1 MASPRLRP
9 PAPRVAPYDA
19 RSPRRSR
26 GALPEKGHME
36 ARRRGRDHA
45 QRAGGRERKIQ
56 TKRVGQERVKWSFYL
71 SSQVE
76 IIILFAMV
84 WREQI
89 KYSGCAVGK
98 IDEFDVLE
106 TKPLF

>member
-26 GALPEKGHME
+26 GALPEKGHTE

-56 TKRVGQERVKWSFYL
+56 TKRVGQERVKWPFYL

-76 IIILFAMV
+76 IIILFAIV

-89 KYSGCAVGK
+89 QVFRVCCRQNR
-98 IDEFDVLE
+98 
-106 TKPLF
+106 

>member
-1 MASPRLRP
+1 
-9 PAPRVAPYDA
+9 
-19 RSPRRSR
+19 
-26 GALPEKGHME
+26 ME

-56 TKRVGQERVKWSFYL
+56 TKRVGQERVKWPFYL

-106 TKPLF
+106 TKTLLAVFR